1 MHWTNCCPGHGVD
14 GIVFLSHQRA
24 LGHAGAGRRLG
35 VTRPRH
41 DRPVMFCCLLS
52 LTIEPGPRSGK
63 ALNARRQNHP
73 GLGRRRPDVAGDVN
87 GIGVVV
93 AAARD
98 GTHLRPALEGQPDGG
113 AAAWAK
119 VNKDFFLAAVRHML
133 VPTQLTV
140 IELDGIQREDR
151 FRKEGRARYALAELA
166 VAGKGTR
173 GRLVGTESNL
183 AAEAATF

>member
-1 MHWTNCCPGHGVD
+1 
-14 GIVFLSHQRA
+14 
-24 LGHAGAGRRLG
+24 
-35 VTRPRH
+35 
-41 DRPVMFCCLLS
+41 MFCGLLS
-52 LTIEPGPRSGK
+52 LTIEPGPCSGK

-73 GLGRRRPDVAGDVN
+73 GLGRLGPDMAGDVN

-98 GTHLRPALEGQPDGG
+98 GANFRPALEGQPDGG

-119 VNKDFFLAAVRHML
+119 VNIDFFLAAVRD
-133 VPTQLTV
+133 VRIPTQLTV

-166 VAGKGTR
+166 VAGKGTH
-173 GRLVGTESNL
+173 GRLVGAESNL
-183 AAEAATF
+183 AAEAAAF